1 MISMNDI
8 CTKEKLD
15 EFEKIFAENK
25 GTEFTNK
32 MTEFVNSVLA
42 ESVAWSNRLNLSD
55 DEEESKILAS
65 KMLGTLKI
73 AEDNIDTLTLF
84 QIFTVLKDYSVIM
97 PILLLY
103 EETLEEFVKE

>member
-25 GTEFTNK
+25 GAEFTNK
-32 MTEFVNSVLA
+32 MTEFVNCVLA
-42 ESVAWSNRLNLSD
+42 ESATLSKKLAASD
-55 DEEESKILAS
+55 DVYEDKILANEMF
-65 KMLGTLKI
+65 KTLKI

-84 QIFTVLKDYSVIM
+84 QIFTVLKGYSDIM
-97 PILLLY
+97 AILLLY
-103 EETLEEFVKE
+103 EEVLEVFSKN